1 MCFFIDASGKDENGN
16 LRYRKDKNQNRLET
30 KHIENIVNAY
40 KNRVDIKKFARTATI
55 DEVKANEYNLNIP
68 RYVDTFEEEALVD
81 IEEVKTNIA
90 NIQKELAGVEA
101 QMARYLKEL
110 GL

>member
-1 MCFFIDASGKDENGN
+1 
-16 LRYRKDKNQNRLET
+16 
-30 KHIENIVNAY
+30 
-40 KNRVDIKKFARTATI
+40 
-55 DEVKANEYNLNIP
+55 
-68 RYVDTFEEEALVD
+68 LVD